1 MKRIKLS
8 SINGFHVFTTV
19 FPNPKFVI
27 EGIKL
32 SHIVLWD
39 FFIAQFHLFKRKSK
53 RQPVAQIDH
62 PLDKNIPFTPEWVNI
77 YLDFIKV
84 WVFGVVWMR
93 KYFGPKAMKYI
104 YAIIKDMK
112 SLYRTAS
119 KVYLQCQSTT
129 IRPPK
134 VKGFGTIHATDPH
147 LHCLPSLHVMII
159 IYTGFF
165 FPKVIEKIA
174 AEVNCK
180 DDFTEESN
188 HFRTQALIITESIL
202 YVKQHSINCI
212 PAALFTLKNLFPG
225 IESEYG
231 VEFIKNLLSE
241 SKPAVTEREKISAYM
256 VSLYKR
262 FNKTLETR
270 KDNDFVSVMV
280 NFLFNYKQ
288 NINEQM
294 SS

>member
-8 SINGFHVFTTV
+8 SINGFKVFCTV

-39 FFIAQFHLFKRKSK
+39 FFIAQFHPFKRKSK

-62 PLDKNIPFTPEWVNI
+62 PLDKNIPFTPEWVHI
-77 YLDFIKV
+77 YLDFIKL

-93 KYFGPKAMKYI
+93 RYFGPKAMKHI
-104 YAIIKDMK
+104 YAIINDMK
-112 SLYRTAS
+112 KLYNTAS
-119 KVYLQCQSTT
+119 EVYLQCQSTT

-134 VKGFGTIHATDPH
+134 VKGFGAIHATDPH
-147 LHCLPSLHVMII
+147 LHCLPSLHVMIV

-174 AEVNCK
+174 AEVECT
-180 DDFTEESN
+180 DDFTEENN
-188 HFRTQALIITESIL
+188 HFRKQALLITESIL

-212 PAALFTLKNLFPG
+212 PAAFFTLKNLFPG
-225 IESEYG
+225 IEAEYG
-231 VEFIKNLLSE
+231 TEYLAELLAE
-241 SKPAVTEREKISAYM
+241 SKPAVTQKEKISAYM
-256 VSLYKR
+256 VSLYKK
-262 FNKTLETR
+262 FEDDLENR
-270 KDNDFVSVMV
+270 GDKDFVSVMV
-280 NFLFNYKQ
+280 NFLFNYKSQ
-288 NINEQM
+288 
-294 SS
+294 